1 MFTAKREKIDCMID
15 MIGMVMDEHGIRLDD
30 GHWMTNEELL
40 ALSDEEV
47 VHLFNLCYNK
57 NETLED

>member
-1 MFTAKREKIDCMID
+1 MFATKREKVDCLID
-15 MIGMVMDEHGIRLDD
+15 MIGMAMDEHGIRCED
-30 GHWMTNEELL
+30 GHWMTWGELL

-47 VHLFNLCYNK
+47 VRLFNLCYNQ

>member
-1 MFTAKREKIDCMID
+1 MFTTKREKIDCLID
-15 MIGMVMDEHGIRLDD
+15 MIGMAMDEHGIRCED
-30 GHWMTNEELL
+30 GHWMTWEELL

-47 VHLFNLCYNK
+47 VRLFNLCYNQ

>member
-1 MFTAKREKIDCMID
+1 MFATKREKVDCLID
-15 MIGMVMDEHGIRLDD
+15 MIGMAMDEHGIRCED
-30 GHWMTNEELL
+30 GHRMSVDELL

-47 VHLFNLCYNK
+47 VHLFNLCYNR

>member
-1 MFTAKREKIDCMID
+1 MFATKREKFDCLID
-15 MIGMVMDEHGIRLDD
+15 MIGMVMDEHGIRGED
-30 GHWMTNEELL
+30 GHWMTWEELV

-47 VHLFNLCYNK
+47 VCLFNLCYNQ

>member
-1 MFTAKREKIDCMID
+1 MFATKREKVDFLID
-15 MIGMVMDEHGIRLDD
+15 MIGMVMDEHGIRCED
-30 GHWMTNEELL
+30 GHWMTSEELL

-47 VHLFNLCYNK
+47 VRLFNLCYNQ